1 MATRPALTL
10 ATPLDY
16 PPRRPEPDLEGVVA
30 EFPLINSTS
39 PEAAVGVLVRYVY
52 ELDALRGV
60 PGVRISTTDDIQFDN
75 AAFWVGEISIHTMSM
90 KDLDAYHRFI
100 YNPNDKTQDYWQE
113 LISNHLAPEHEK
125 IFREEGFYLRPW
137 QDRRF
142 KRIPVEN
149 MTNLNKTAL
158 YEFQGAARTPNHM
171 LPSPHQRK
179 AEPYAIPAWAGAMR
193 EPGVDRGD
201 DLDDLEAIGV
211 PAASVKTRYIGQLGG
226 PAERHGG
233 EDWRRDDLQPEQL
246 TDKNIERPAQREGEA
261 VIPQKGPPAL
271 SCFDSAKSPANG
283 ASHRDPRNSDVPFED
298 AH

>member
-1 MATRPALTL
+1 MANQPALTL

-16 PPRRPEPDLEGVVA
+16 PRKRPEPDVEGIVA
-30 EFPLINSTS
+30 EFPLTNSTS
-39 PEAAVGVLVRYVY
+39 PEAAVGVLIRYAY
-52 ELDALRGV
+52 ELAALRGV
-60 PGVRISTTDDIQFDN
+60 PGVTISTADDIQFDN

-100 YNPNDKTQDYWQE
+100 YNPNDKSQDYWQE
-113 LISNHLAPEHEK
+113 LISKHLAPEYEK

-137 QDRRF
+137 EDRKF

-179 AEPYAIPAWAGAMR
+179 KEPYAIPPWAGAMR

-201 DLDDLEAIGV
+201 DVDDLEAIGV
-211 PAASVKTRYIGQLGG
+211 PAASVRARYTGELRCPPEDIGSGDSRRHDGQV
-226 PAERHGG
+226 ER
-233 EDWRRDDLQPEQL
+233 L
-246 TDKNIERPAQREGEA
+246 TDKKTERRTSHEGEH
-261 VIPQKGPPAL
+261 VTSRQDSPTL
-271 SCFDSAKSPANG
+271 SGTSAAKSSANG
-283 ASHRDPRNSDVPFED
+283 TSRAPDGSSED